1 MGGTPSKHLADSG
14 RKTVLKA
21 SAIVKSKGNG
31 GGTTAT
37 TIQTT
42 PRKLPRN
49 PSELESIITQP
60 TREQW
65 SAVMDPTTNTSN
77 TTSLMHKKNPEL
89 VSNMHKIMNSSSGKI
104 ITESVINTVGKRR
117 EKMVNANGK
126 MKPEEIYQLVRA
138 VSSSKSS
145 KKIEDEELNAIA
157 KEHAHLVDKMDAR
170 IVKEYLAAP
179 KLEKVMMRERQKL
192 RTVGRWPE

>member
-37 TIQTT
+37 TIQT

-126 MKPEEIYQLVRA
+126 MKPEEMYQLVRA

-179 KLEKVMMRERQKL
+179 RLEKVMMRERQKL

>member
-1 MGGTPSKHLADSG
+1 MGGTPSKHLSDSG

-21 SAIVKSKGNG
+21 SAIVKSKGGG

-37 TIQTT
+37 TIQT

-65 SAVMDPTTNTSN
+65 RAVMDPTTTNNSKNTS
-77 TTSLMHKKNPEL
+77 SLMHKKNPEL
-89 VSNMHKIMNSSSGKI
+89 VSNMHKIMNSSSGK

-126 MKPEEIYQLVRA
+126 MKPEEIYQLVKA

-145 KKIEDEELNAIA
+145 KKIEDEELNTIA
-157 KEHAHLVDKMDAR
+157 KEHVHLVDKMDAR

-179 KLEKVMMRERQKL
+179 RLEKVMMRERQKL

>member
-31 GGTTAT
+31 GGTTSS

-104 ITESVINTVGKRR
+104 TESVINTVGKRR

-126 MKPEEIYQLVRA
+126 MKPEEMYQLVRA

-179 KLEKVMMRERQKL
+179 RLEKVMMRERQKL

>member
-21 SAIVKSKGNG
+21 SAIVKSKGG

-37 TIQTT
+37 TIQT

-65 SAVMDPTTNTSN
+65 RAVMDPTTTNNSNNTS
-77 TTSLMHKKNPEL
+77 SLMHKKNPEL
-89 VSNMHKIMNSSSGKI
+89 VSNMHKIMNSSSGK

-157 KEHAHLVDKMDAR
+157 KEHVHLVDKMDAR

-179 KLEKVMMRERQKL
+179 RLEKVMMRERQKL

>member
-1 MGGTPSKHLADSG
+1 MGGTPSKHLSDSG

-31 GGTTAT
+31 GTTAT
-37 TIQTT
+37 TIQT

-104 ITESVINTVGKRR
+104 TESVINTVGKRR

-126 MKPEEIYQLVRA
+126 MKPEEIYQLVKA

>member
-37 TIQTT
+37 TIQT

-65 SAVMDPTTNTSN
+65 RAVMDPTTTMNN
-77 TTSLMHKKNPEL
+77 NEYSLHKKNPEL
-89 VSNMHKIMNSSSGKI
+89 VSNMHKIMNSSSGM

-126 MKPEEIYQLVRA
+126 MKPEEIYQLVKA

-179 KLEKVMMRERQKL
+179 RLEKVMMRERQKL

>member
-31 GGTTAT
+31 GGTTSS

-104 ITESVINTVGKRR
+104 TESVINTVGKRR

-157 KEHAHLVDKMDAR
+157 KEHAHLVDKMDAK

-179 KLEKVMMRERQKL
+179 RLEKVMMRERQKL

>member
-1 MGGTPSKHLADSG
+1 MGGTPSKHLSDSG

-21 SAIVKSKGNG
+21 SVIVKSKGN

-104 ITESVINTVGKRR
+104 TESVINTVGKRR

-126 MKPEEIYQLVRA
+126 MKPEEIYQLVKA

-179 KLEKVMMRERQKL
+179 RLEKVMMRERQKL

>member
-1 MGGTPSKHLADSG
+1 MGGTTSKHLSDSR

-21 SAIVKSKGNG
+21 SAIVKSKGT

-37 TIQTT
+37 TIQT

-65 SAVMDPTTNTSN
+65 SAVVDPTTNTSN

-104 ITESVINTVGKRR
+104 ITESVRNTVGKRR

-126 MKPEEIYQLVRA
+126 MKPEEIYQLVKA

-179 KLEKVMMRERQKL
+179 RLEKVMMRERQKL

>member
-1 MGGTPSKHLADSG
+1 MGGTTSKHLSDSG

-31 GGTTAT
+31 GTTAT
-37 TIQTT
+37 TIQT

-104 ITESVINTVGKRR
+104 TESVINTVGKRR

-126 MKPEEIYQLVRA
+126 MKPEEIYQLVKA

>member
-21 SAIVKSKGNG
+21 SAIVKSKGS
-31 GGTTAT
+31 GGTTVT
-37 TIQTT
+37 TIQT

-104 ITESVINTVGKRR
+104 TESVINTVGKRR

-138 VSSSKSS
+138 VSSEKSS
-145 KKIEDEELNAIA
+145 K
-157 KEHAHLVDKMDAR
+157 
-170 IVKEYLAAP
+170 
-179 KLEKVMMRERQKL
+179 
-192 RTVGRWPE
+192 

>member
-1 MGGTPSKHLADSG
+1 
-14 RKTVLKA
+14 
-21 SAIVKSKGNG
+21 
-31 GGTTAT
+31 
-37 TIQTT
+37 
-42 PRKLPRN
+42 
-49 PSELESIITQP
+49 
-60 TREQW
+60 
-65 SAVMDPTTNTSN
+65 MDPTTNTSN

-89 VSNMHKIMNSSSGKI
+89 VSNMRKIMNSSSGKI

-126 MKPEEIYQLVRA
+126 MKPEEIYQLVKA

-145 KKIEDEELNAIA
+145 KKFEDEELNAIA

-170 IVKEYLAAP
+170 IVKEDLAAP
-179 KLEKVMMRERQKL
+179 RLEKVMMRERQKL

>member
-1 MGGTPSKHLADSG
+1 MGGTSSKHLADSG

-21 SAIVKSKGNG
+21 SAIVKSKGG
-31 GGTTAT
+31 GSGGTTAT
-37 TIQTT
+37 TT

-49 PSELESIITQP
+49 PSELESLVTQP

-65 SAVMDPTTNTSN
+65 RAVMDPTTTNSNNTS
-77 TTSLMHKKNPEL
+77 SLMHKKNPEL

-117 EKMVNANGK
+117 EKMVNANGR
-126 MKPEEIYQLVRA
+126 MKPEEIYGLVRA

-145 KKIEDEELNAIA
+145 KKIEDDELNAIA
-157 KEHAHLVDKMDAR
+157 KEHINLVDNMDAR

-179 KLEKVMMRERQKL
+179 RLEKVMMRERQKL

>member
-1 MGGTPSKHLADSG
+1 
-14 RKTVLKA
+14 
-21 SAIVKSKGNG
+21 
-31 GGTTAT
+31 
-37 TIQTT
+37 
-42 PRKLPRN
+42 
-49 PSELESIITQP
+49 
-60 TREQW
+60 
-65 SAVMDPTTNTSN
+65 MDPTTTNTSN
-77 TTSLMHKKNPEL
+77 NTSSLMHKKNPEL
-89 VSNMHKIMNSSSGKI
+89 VSNMHKIMNSSSGM

-126 MKPEEIYQLVRA
+126 MKPEEIYQLVKA

-157 KEHAHLVDKMDAR
+157 KEHVHLVDKMDAR

-179 KLEKVMMRERQKL
+179 RLEKVMMRERQKL

>member
-31 GGTTAT
+31 GSTTSS

-89 VSNMHKIMNSSSGKI
+89 VSNMHKIMNSSSGK

-179 KLEKVMMRERQKL
+179 RLEKVMMRERQKL

>member
-31 GGTTAT
+31 GTTAT
-37 TIQTT
+37 TIQT

-104 ITESVINTVGKRR
+104 TESVINTVGKRR

-126 MKPEEIYQLVRA
+126 MKPEEIYQLVKA

-179 KLEKVMMRERQKL
+179 RLEKVMMRERQKL
-192 RTVGRWPE
+192 RTVGRLPE

>member
-104 ITESVINTVGKRR
+104 TESVINTVGKRR

-179 KLEKVMMRERQKL
+179 KLEKVMMRER
-192 RTVGRWPE
+192 

>member
-1 MGGTPSKHLADSG
+1 MGGTPSKHLSDSG

-37 TIQTT
+37 TIQT

-65 SAVMDPTTNTSN
+65 RAVMDPTTTMNN
-77 TTSLMHKKNPEL
+77 NEYSLHKKNPEL

-117 EKMVNANGK
+117 EKM
-126 MKPEEIYQLVRA
+126 MKPEEIYQLVKA

-145 KKIEDEELNAIA
+145 KKIEDEELNVIA
-157 KEHAHLVDKMDAR
+157 KEHINLVDKMDAR

-179 KLEKVMMRERQKL
+179 RLEKVMMRERQKL

>member
-1 MGGTPSKHLADSG
+1 
-14 RKTVLKA
+14 
-21 SAIVKSKGNG
+21 
-31 GGTTAT
+31 
-37 TIQTT
+37 
-42 PRKLPRN
+42 
-49 PSELESIITQP
+49 
-60 TREQW
+60 
-65 SAVMDPTTNTSN
+65 
-77 TTSLMHKKNPEL
+77 MHKKNPEL
-89 VSNMHKIMNSSSGKI
+89 VSNMHKIMNSSSGM

-126 MKPEEIYQLVRA
+126 MKPEEIYQLVKA

-157 KEHAHLVDKMDAR
+157 KEHVHLVDKMDAR

-179 KLEKVMMRERQKL
+179 RLEKVMMRERQKL

>member
-1 MGGTPSKHLADSG
+1 
-14 RKTVLKA
+14 
-21 SAIVKSKGNG
+21 
-31 GGTTAT
+31 
-37 TIQTT
+37 
-42 PRKLPRN
+42 
-49 PSELESIITQP
+49 
-60 TREQW
+60 
-65 SAVMDPTTNTSN
+65 
-77 TTSLMHKKNPEL
+77 
-89 VSNMHKIMNSSSGKI
+89 MNSSSGK

-157 KEHAHLVDKMDAR
+157 KEHVHLVDKMDAR

-179 KLEKVMMRERQKL
+179 RLEKVMMRERQKL